1 MNLNRLRRG
10 PALVGAAAL
19 IALAVVLFAWIRG
32 GGGESTPAT
41 QARAIQARADVTP
54 RRVLFG
60 DMVTALVEVTLDRD
74 RVDPGSVQV
83 RADFRPW
90 KQIANPER
98 LRQDGE
104 TTTTLRMTYVL
115 RCLTSDCIST
125 DQAAVQTEN
134 IIETFGQARVTYA
147 APEGIGSGDAVSL
160 RVPWPRFL
168 VDARYSQRDAQN
180 AGASTSGWRADLLS
194 LPAVTYSVTPGLLFV
209 LLLMVGAVL
218 AIAAG
223 AFAFRARLVR
233 PPPGPPSTAGAPGPV
248 LTPLERALALLEDSV
263 RVNGAGDQRRAL
275 ELVAAALAQ
284 CGDVTLA
291 HASRALAW
299 SAPLPGVPETN
310 GMAVKARAALGRE
323 SQ

>member
-1 MNLNRLRRG
+1 VNLNGLRRG
-10 PALVGAAAL
+10 TALVGAAAL
-19 IALAVVLFAWIRG
+19 IALVVVLFAWIRG
-32 GGGESTPAT
+32 SGEESTPIT
-41 QARAIQARADVTP
+41 QERAIQARADIAP

-60 DMVTALVEVTLDRD
+60 DMVTAFVEVTLDRD
-74 RVDPGSVQV
+74 RVDPDSVQV
-83 RADFRPW
+83 GADFGPW

-104 TTTTLRMTYVL
+104 TTTTFRTTYVL
-115 RCLTSDCIST
+115 RCLTSGCIST

-134 IIETFGQARVTYA
+134 IIQTFGQARVTYA
-147 APEGIGSGDAVSL
+147 APEGTGDTVSL

-180 AGASTSGWRADLLS
+180 AGASTSGWRADLLA
-194 LPAVTYSVTPGLLFV
+194 LPAVTYNVTPALLFG
-209 LLLMVGAVL
+209 LLLMGGAVL

-223 AFAFRARLVR
+223 AFAFRARLR
-233 PPPGPPSTAGAPGPV
+233 RRSPGPPSMAGPPGPV
-248 LTPLERALALLEDSV
+248 LSPLERALALLEDAV

-284 CGDVTLA
+284 RGDVTLA
-291 HASRALAW
+291 HASQALAW
-299 SAPLPGVPETN
+299 SAPVPGVPETN